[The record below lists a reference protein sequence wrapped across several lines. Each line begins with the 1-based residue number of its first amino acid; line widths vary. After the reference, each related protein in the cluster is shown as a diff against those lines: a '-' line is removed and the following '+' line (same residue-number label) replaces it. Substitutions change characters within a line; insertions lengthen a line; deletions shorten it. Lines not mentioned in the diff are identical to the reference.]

1 MLMQLTGLILDYCI
15 HEFFAQHLLHE
26 VEGVY
31 LFLHM
36 SNNITTCTFIL
47 LVIQNQ
53 FSLISCR
60 AYSFVHMK
68 ISPMFRKSRVVEV
81 TYCTYAFPFLV
92 TQGISQVHYV
102 LLFKVYG
109 G

>member
-1 MLMQLTGLILDYCI
+1 MQLTGLIMGYSI
-15 HEFFAQHLLHE
+15 HKFFAQHLLHE
-26 VEGVY
+26 VEGIY

-36 SNNITTCTFIL
+36 SKGNSNITTCTFIL

-81 TYCTYAFPFLV
+81 TYCTYAFPFLA
-92 TQGISQVHYV
+92 T
-102 LLFKVYG
+102 
-109 G
+109 